1 MTAERAEALRADA
14 WMFYR
19 PLPSAGV
26 GPQDLFRIAG
36 QGLTAIVVRFAVAGL
51 LSGLVMLLPA
61 VMLGFIADEVVP
73 TAFPPCATPTAST

>member
-1 MTAERAEALRADA
+1 MKCTRGEVGNLNSIKILTD
-14 WMFYR
+14 R
-19 PLPSAGV
+19 PVV
-26 GPQDLFRIAG
+26 GPRDLFRIAG
-36 QGLTAIVVRFAVAGL
+36 QGLTANVVRFVVAGL